1 MPTKEKETTE
11 ASLIPSSELA
21 QRHQLRGTFKKRYRL
36 QKFRSGY
43 PKTTLLAILTGAIK
57 VNLRIQ

>member
-21 QRHQLRGTFKKRYRL
+21 QHHQRGTFKKRYRL